1 MSNSERERASAMKPP
16 TRKQLKEAIQKKDIG
31 AVLHIP
37 KGTLTTRQKKF
48 AQAIAIDGMTG
59 ADAYRSAYKAAGKP
73 KTIGDAASRLKA
85 DSRIQAEIAALEHAQ
100 AVSAL
105 HSAEALRS
113 LVISSL
119 TSALIDPDV
128 KAATKIQAAKV
139 LGTVT
144 EVAAFTERKQ
154 ITTINDSAQIRE
166 RILQELKIIALRSD
180 DVQDVDATA
189 LLTELVGGVDD
200 ASLGDPTVGVHP
212 QTAAWDSGSDIHS
225 TPHEPSSPETTP
237 ISSKTPT
244 PRGDIF
250 EENDDAAPQ

>member
-1 MSNSERERASAMKPP
+1 MKPP

-166 RILQELKIIALRSD
+166 RILQELKTIALRSD

-189 LLTELVGGVDD
+189 LLTELVGVDES
-200 ASLGDPTVGVHP
+200 AQADPTGGGHP
-212 QTAAWDSGSDIHS
+212 QTQEWDSGSDIHS
-225 TPHEPSSPETTP
+225 TPHEQSPQILEPTP

-250 EENDDAAPQ
+250 GENDDAAPQ

>member
-1 MSNSERERASAMKPP
+1 MKPP

-59 ADAYRSAYKAAGKP
+59 ADAYRTAYKAAGKP

-166 RILQELKIIALRSD
+166 RILQELKTIALRSD
-180 DVQDVDATA
+180 DVQDVDATT

-200 ASLGDPTVGVHP
+200 ASLGDPTGGVHP

-225 TPHEPSSPETTP
+225 TPHEQSPQISEPTP
-237 ISSKTPT
+237 ISSETPT

-250 EENDDAAPQ
+250 GENDDAAPQ

>member
-1 MSNSERERASAMKPP
+1 MKPP
-16 TRKQLKEAIQKKDIG
+16 TRKQIKDQIQGKDISG
-31 AVLHIP
+31 ILHMP
-37 KGTLTTRQKKF
+37 KGSLTAKQKRF
-48 AQAIAIDGMTG
+48 AKAIAIEGMTG
-59 ADAYRSAYKAAGKP
+59 ADAYRTAYNTKAKP
-73 KTIGDAASRLKA
+73 HVVGTDASKLRANPRV
-85 DSRIQAEIAALEHAQ
+85 ALEIEALELAQ
-100 AVSAL
+100 QVSAL

-166 RILQELKIIALRSD
+166 RILQELKTIALRSD

-200 ASLGDPTVGVHP
+200 ASLGDPTGGVHP

-225 TPHEPSSPETTP
+225 SSHQQSPQISETTP
-237 ISSKTPT
+237 ISSETPT
-244 PRGDIF
+244 PGGDIF

>member
-1 MSNSERERASAMKPP
+1 MKQP
-16 TRKQLKEAIQKKDIG
+16 TRKQLKEAIQSKDIG

-37 KGTLTTRQKKF
+37 KGTLTTKQKKF
-48 AQAIAIDGMTG
+48 AQAIAIEGMTG
-59 ADAYRSAYKAAGKP
+59 ADAYRTAYKAGGKP

-85 DSRIQAEIAALEHAQ
+85 DSRIQAEITALEHAQ

-166 RILQELKIIALRSD
+166 RILQELKTIALRSD
-180 DVQDVDATA
+180 DVQDVDASA
-189 LLTELVGGVDD
+189 LLTELVGAGVDD
-200 ASLGDPTVGVHP
+200 PAQADPTVGVHP
-212 QTAAWDSGSDIHS
+212 QAGQWDSGSDIHS
-225 TPHEPSSPETTP
+225 NPHERSSPETTP
-237 ISSKTPT
+237 ISSNTPT
-244 PRGDIF
+244 PRGDIL
-250 EENDDAAPQ
+250 EEKDDAAPHQPKW

>member
-1 MSNSERERASAMKPP
+1 MKPP

-37 KGTLTTRQKKF
+37 KGTLTTKQKKF
-48 AQAIAIDGMTG
+48 AQAIAIEGMTG

-128 KAATKIQAAKV
+128 KPATKIQAAKV

-154 ITTINDSAQIRE
+154 ITTINDSAQIRD
-166 RILQELKIIALRSD
+166 RILQELKTIALRSD
-180 DVQDVDATA
+180 NVQDVDAHA
-189 LLTELVGGVDD
+189 LLDELTGGGVDEGD
-200 ASLGDPTVGVHP
+200 QGDPTGGVHP

-225 TPHEPSSPETTP
+225 TPHEPSLPETTP
-237 ISSKTPT
+237 ISSETPT
-244 PRGDIF
+244 PRGDIL

>member
-1 MSNSERERASAMKPP
+1 MKQPS
-16 TRKQLKEAIQKKDIG
+16 RKQLQEAIKGKDIS
-31 AVLHIP
+31 AVLNIP
-37 KGTLTTRQKKF
+37 RGTLTTKQKRF
-48 AQAIAIDGMTG
+48 AQAIAIEGMTG
-59 ADAYRSAYKAAGKP
+59 ADAYRQAYKAKGKP
-73 KTIGDAASRLKA
+73 KTVGDNASRLRN
-85 DSRIQAEIAALEHAQ
+85 DSRIQAEITALELAQ
-100 AVSAL
+100 QVSAL

-144 EVAAFTERKQ
+144 EVAAFTERKEVTH
-154 ITTINDSAQIRE
+154 IKDSAQIRE
-166 RILQELKIIALRSD
+166 RILQELKTIALRSD

-189 LLTELVGGVDD
+189 LLDELTGVGVDD
-200 ASLGDPTVGVHP
+200 GGLADPTGGVHP
-212 QTAAWDSGSDIHS
+212 QTQEWDSGSDIHS
-225 TPHEPSSPETTP
+225 TPHEPSPNFPNPP

>member
-1 MSNSERERASAMKPP
+1 MKQP

-37 KGTLTTRQKKF
+37 KGTLTTKQKKF

-59 ADAYRSAYKAAGKP
+59 ADAYRTAYKAGGKP

-85 DSRIQAEIAALEHAQ
+85 DSRIQAEITALEHAQ

-154 ITTINDSAQIRE
+154 ITTINDSVQIRE
-166 RILQELKIIALRSD
+166 RILQELKTIALRSD
-180 DVQDVDATA
+180 DVQEVDAHA
-189 LLTELVGGVDD
+189 LLDELTGGGVDES
-200 ASLGDPTVGVHP
+200 AQADPTGGAPP
-212 QTAAWDSGSDIHS
+212 QAGQWDSGSDIHS
-225 TPHEPSSPETTP
+225 SSHQQSPQISETTP
-237 ISSKTPT
+237 ISSNTPT
-244 PRGDIF
+244 PRGDIL

>member
-1 MSNSERERASAMKPP
+1 MKPP
-16 TRKQLKEAIQKKDIG
+16 TRKQIKDQIQGKDISG
-31 AVLHIP
+31 ILHMP
-37 KGTLTTRQKKF
+37 KGSLTAKQKRF
-48 AQAIAIDGMTG
+48 AKAIAIEGMTG
-59 ADAYRSAYKAAGKP
+59 ADAYRTAYNTKAKP
-73 KTIGDAASRLKA
+73 HVVGTDASKLRANPRV
-85 DSRIQAEIAALEHAQ
+85 ALEIEALELAQ
-100 AVSAL
+100 QVSAL

-154 ITTINDSAQIRE
+154 ITTINDSAQIRD
-166 RILQELKIIALRSD
+166 RILQELKTIALRSD
-180 DVQDVDATA
+180 NVQDVDAHA
-189 LLTELVGGVDD
+189 LLDELTGGGVDEGD
-200 ASLGDPTVGVHP
+200 QGDPTGGVHP

-225 TPHEPSSPETTP
+225 TPHEPSLPETTP
-237 ISSKTPT
+237 ISSETPT

>member
-1 MSNSERERASAMKPP
+1 MKPP
-16 TRKQLKEAIQKKDIG
+16 SRKQIKEQIQGRDIT
-31 AVLHIP
+31 AVLNIP
-37 KGTLTTRQKKF
+37 RGTLTAKQKKF
-48 AQAIAIDGMTG
+48 AQAIAIEGMTG
-59 ADAYRSAYKAAGKP
+59 ADAYRSAYKAKGKP
-73 KTIGDAASRLKA
+73 KTVGDNASRLRN
-85 DSRIQAEIAALEHAQ
+85 DSRIQAEITALELAQ
-100 AVSAL
+100 QVSAL

-166 RILQELKIIALRSD
+166 RILQELKTIALRSD

-189 LLTELVGGVDD
+189 LLTELVGGVDEGD
-200 ASLGDPTVGVHP
+200 QADPTGGVHP

-225 TPHEPSSPETTP
+225 TPHQQSPQISETTP

-244 PRGDIF
+244 PGGDIF
-250 EENDDAAPQ
+250 GENDDAAPQ

>member
-1 MSNSERERASAMKPP
+1 MKPP
-16 TRKQLKEAIQKKDIG
+16 SRKQIKEQIQGKDISG
-31 AVLHIP
+31 ILHMP
-37 KGTLTTRQKKF
+37 KGSLTAKQKRF
-48 AQAIAIDGMTG
+48 AKAIAIEGMTG
-59 ADAYRSAYKAAGKP
+59 ADAYRTAYNSKATP
-73 KTIGDAASRLKA
+73 KIIGTKASMLK
-85 DSRIQAEIAALEHAQ
+85 SQERIKLEIEALEQAQ

-154 ITTINDSAQIRE
+154 ITTINDSGEIRE
-166 RILQELKIIALRSD
+166 RILQELKTIALRSD

-200 ASLGDPTVGVHP
+200 ADLGDPTVGAHP

-225 TPHEPSSPETTP
+225 TPHEPSLPETTP
-237 ISSKTPT
+237 ISSETPT